1 MIVIKNKS
9 MIRKMATAGKI
20 LSGICADLKHFVV
33 EGVSTLAIDEFVA
46 QALKKN
52 NMISKTK
59 GYMGYRYSSCVSINE
74 EIVHGVPS
82 GQRIIRD
89 GDVVTVDI
97 CASWNGYCADM
108 ARNFFIGTVSEKA
121 RHLVQVAQDA
131 LDAGIKQAVSGNHL
145 SDISAKIQQVVES
158 HGYGVVRDFA
168 GHGIGKSM
176 HEEPELLNYG
186 APANGPVLRVGM
198 ALAIEPMITAG
209 HYDICIEDDG
219 WTAKTV
225 DNSLAA
231 HVEDT
236 IILTDNGPL
245 VITRHH
251 NE

>member
-1 MIVIKNKS
+1 MIIIKNKS
-9 MIRKMATAGKI
+9 MISKMVTAGKI
-20 LSGICADLKHFVV
+20 LSCICADLKSFIT
-33 EGVSTLAIDEFVA
+33 EGISTLDIDTFVA
-46 QALKKN
+46 QALQKN

-59 GYMGYRYSSCVSINE
+59 GYMGYRHSSCVSIND

-82 GQRIIRD
+82 AQRIICD

-108 ARNFFIGTVSEKA
+108 ARNFFIGNVEEKA
-121 RHLVQVAQDA
+121 RNLVKVAQQS
-131 LDAGIKQAVSGNHL
+131 LDAGIQCAVPGNYL
-145 SDISAKIQQVVES
+145 SDISAAIQKKVES
-158 HGYGVVRDFA
+158 NGYGVVRDFA

-186 APANGPVLRVGM
+186 KPGEGPVLRAGM
-198 ALAIEPMITAG
+198 AMAIEPMITAG
-209 HYDICIEDDG
+209 SYEVCIEQDG

-236 IILTDNGPL
+236 VIITENGPL
-245 VITRHH
+245 IITRHN